1 MRSMELL
8 PPHRITAETAAQSV
22 KPGPVVERDIAS
34 HPVPASVTATQTG
47 ETEGMAKKKTAA
59 KEGAARAAT
68 QNYAG
73 VWDNRIGFGRKP
85 AVVVIDLLQGYTLPG
100 APLYAPGVVRCVKE
114 VPELLK
120 VARRRKVPVIHTRVL
135 YNPSNFEDGG
145 VWIKKA
151 PVLKSLVPGNKYA
164 EFCREVKPAK
174 GETVIVKNYASCFFG
189 TSLAA
194 TLTAMGVDTLIITG
208 CTTSGC
214 IRASAVDAVQH
225 GFRPIV
231 VRECVGDRHD
241 EPHEAN
247 LFDINAKYGD
257 VVSKAEVIRYLN
269 SLR

>member
-1 MRSMELL
+1 MARKS
-8 PPHRITAETAAQSV
+8 AAR
-22 KPGPVVERDIAS
+22 KPSG
-34 HPVPASVTATQTG
+34 T
-47 ETEGMAKKKTAA
+47 KTA
-59 KEGAARAAT
+59 K
-68 QNYAG
+68 QNYTG
-73 VWDNRIGFGRKP
+73 VWDNRMGFGKRP

-100 APLYAPGVVRCVKE
+100 APLYAPGVVKCVKE

-120 VARRRKVPVIHTRVL
+120 VARRKKVPVIHTRVL
-135 YNPSNFEDGG
+135 YNPATFEDGG

-151 PVLKSLVPGNKYA
+151 PVLKALVPGNKYA
-164 EFCREVKPAK
+164 EFCPQVKPAK

-194 TLTAMGVDTLIITG
+194 TLTAQGIDTLIITG

-241 EPHEAN
+241 APHEAN

-257 VVSKAEVIRYLN
+257 VVSKSEAIRYLN